1 MKGNKN
7 ERKQEWKDKIKGWKT
22 ERISEWKDKRIKGYK
37 YERI

>member
-22 ERISEWKDKRIKGYK
+22 ERISEWKDISMKGFK
-37 YERI
+37 YERK

>member
-1 MKGNKN
+1 MKVNKN